1 MVNPITHY
9 SQMDALQSLCHEQ
22 QAQARH
28 ADELIAQLMRDNAKL
43 MLRLAAKD
51 RQIKDLTECIF
62 GEFARVNFPCEASA
76 RPLSHDELEGYAESS
91 PLRRQG

>member
-51 RQIKDLTECIF
+51 RQIKDLTECVVQLNEKLSD
-62 GEFARVNFPCEASA
+62 GEASA